1 MKIVKNISMQGLNIP
16 FDTRGSVKSFFLA
29 PKDQVE
35 IPDSWNSKVVESLV
49 HRRLVK
55 MTQKAEAA
63 PAVNPRP
70 APKRYT
76 KSN

>member
-16 FDTRGSVKSFFLA
+16 FDTRGGVKSFFLA

-55 MTQKAEAA
+55 MTQKAEVA
-63 PAVNPRP
+63 PTVSPRP
-70 APKRYT
+70 SPKKYK